1 MEFISLEIC
10 FTLDEKSLFDVF
22 NFLNLSKDSYFKL
35 EHTDTN
41 AELDILVPV
50 KTESEIFSLPR
61 VNRLIWD
68 CSRFIN
74 RFSGLVS
81 SKFEFCDE

>member
-1 MEFISLEIC
+1 M
-10 FTLDEKSLFDVF
+10 
-22 NFLNLSKDSYFKL
+22 

-50 KTESEIFSLPR
+50 KIESEIFSLPR
-61 VNRLIWD
+61 VNLLIWD